1 MIFRIKK
8 LKLKIK
14 NYFSLLSLG
23 SIMSPKCTML
33 VFVAAGVEGGE
44 ALLVGCLGRG
54 LDMTGTVGAAL
65 DDGLAA
71 IEAAVVLSGEV
82 ALEPFDRDDIF
93 DVHEG

>member
-1 MIFRIKK
+1 
-8 LKLKIK
+8 
-14 NYFSLLSLG
+14 
-23 SIMSPKCTML
+23 MSPKCTML

-44 ALLVGCLGRG
+44 TLLVGCLGRG

>member
-1 MIFRIKK
+1 
-8 LKLKIK
+8 
-14 NYFSLLSLG
+14 
-23 SIMSPKCTML
+23 MSPKCTML

-44 ALLVGCLGRG
+44 TLLVGCLGRG

-71 IEAAVVLSGEV
+71 IEAAVVLSGKV